1 MNGEQLIDM
10 WCQWQQASDRAPG
23 TIYLKRRYLER
34 LAACHDLRTIDGQQL
49 AAWLAGRGWSKSTRK
64 SARAAV
70 RCFFRWAQ
78 LVEHRGD
85 NPSDQL
91 KSIPPPPPCPRPTT
105 DAVFIRA
112 CQNADGPEL
121 LMLLLAATC
130 GLRRAEIA
138 ALHTDDFAGG
148 KVRVEGKGG
157 RVRAVP
163 VVNRDLM
170 RMLGDIEEG
179 WLFPGRFGGPVT
191 PDYVGRRLSRLLG
204 PGWTG
209 HTLRHRYSSVV
220 FAGSHDILALQK
232 LLGHSSP
239 ETTQRY
245 VEVDDT
251 AMWAAAR
258 HAA

>member
-1 MNGEQLIDM
+1 
-10 WCQWQQASDRAPG
+10 
-23 TIYLKRRYLER
+23 
-34 LAACHDLRTIDGQQL
+34 
-49 AAWLAGRGWSKSTRK
+49 
-64 SARAAV
+64 
-70 RCFFRWAQ
+70 
-78 LVEHRGD
+78 
-85 NPSDQL
+85 
-91 KSIPPPPPCPRPTT
+91 
-105 DAVFIRA
+105 VFIRA
-112 CQNADGPEL
+112 LQNADGPGL

-138 ALHTDDFAGG
+138 RLHTDDFFAG
-148 KVRVEGKGG
+148 KVRVKGKGG

-163 VVNRDLM
+163 VVNEDVR
-170 RMLGDIEEG
+170 RMLADLPEG
-179 WLFPGRFGGPVT
+179 WLFPGRFGGHAT
-191 PDYVGRRLSRLLG
+191 PDHVGRRLSGLLG

-245 VEVDDT
+245 VEVDDE